1 MPPTIHKAE
10 RVFVGAN
17 AGGVLWWDEL
27 TVDEAIARRN
37 TNEDIVVR
45 GPDKVANRDQAKAI
59 EEAVGLCDLPLPH
72 LNRGPLA
79 LPHFQQLSGSPAGH
93 SFYDVDR
100 RKARKKRK

>member
-27 TVDEAIARRN
+27 TLGEAIDRRN
-37 TNEDIVVR
+37 TGEDIVVR
-45 GPDKVANRDQAKAI
+45 GQDKVANRDQARAI
-59 EEAVGLCDLPLPH
+59 EEAVGPCDLHLPH
-72 LNRGPLA
+72 PNRGPLA
-79 LPHFQQLSGSPAGH
+79 LPHYQQLSGSPAGH
-93 SFYDVDR
+93 SFYEVDH